1 MLSDPNT
8 VSEIAEAV
16 AKPNSDTTALET
28 RWNELESCCGAHP
41 FSTYS
46 SARLRLESLG
56 SNVSCDAC
64 LFDLCFLT
72 VLHSRNGRVS

>member
-8 VSEIAEAV
+8 VSEMAKAV
-16 AKPNSDTTALET
+16 VKSNSDTTALET
-28 RWNELESCCGAHP
+28 RWNELEARCAAHA
-41 FSTYS
+41 FSTHS
-46 SARLRLESLG
+46 SSRLRLESLG
-56 SNVSCDAC
+56 SNASCDAC